1 MMKLSPLQ
9 LYMMK
14 RLAAGD
20 RQKQIFPKRTRWA
33 VTDHCRRV
41 REKLGAR
48 TTLQA
53 AVMLARTGVI

>member
-1 MMKLSPLQ
+1 MTLSPLQ

-20 RQKQIFPKRTRWA
+20 RQKQIFPKRDR

-53 AVMLARTGVI
+53 AVMLAREGVI